1 VLLLL
6 TGCSLLNPGPK
17 PKEVCA
23 TQTAEAVS
31 AWKDVA
37 DYFDRKAELKEPDVL
52 VAEAN
57 AEEATSRRKNAQG
70 SRNTWQKRKTT
81 GLIDMKTGEERKD
94 PNAVKD
100 LEVLRQEAGAR
111 VEVRTDEEA
120 ELLATAMELRAEYDD
135 VLADAARAHEVVDAL
150 RDQPLSDSWL
160 VSREA
165 ATDLVSTELTLI
177 ARVATDEA
185 NDACAGVP

>member
-1 VLLLL
+1 MLLLL

-23 TQTAEAVS
+23 TRTAEAVT

-37 DYFDRKAELKEPDVL
+37 DYFDRMAEMKEPDVL

-57 AEEATSRRKNAQG
+57 AEEATTRRMNAQG
-70 SRNTWQKRKTT
+70 SRSTWQKRKTT
-81 GLIDMKTGEERKD
+81 GLIDLKTGEERKD

-120 ELLATAMELRAEYDD
+120 ELLATAMELRTEYDG

-150 RDQPLSDSWL
+150 RDEPLDTAWL
-160 VSREA
+160 TSREA
-165 ATDLVSTELTLI
+165 ATDLVSTELTLM

-185 NDACAGVP
+185 NEACSAIR